1 MILFKI
7 YFTLIFTM
15 ISIIAISG
23 YMALSDDGE
32 KGDMWF
38 KILKISGAA
47 LISMVVLGALAIIW
61 I

>member
-1 MILFKI
+1 MMIFKI
-7 YFTLIFTM
+7 YFTLIFAM

-32 KGDMWF
+32 KVDMWF

>member
-1 MILFKI
+1 MMIFKI
-7 YFTLIFTM
+7 YFTLIFAM

-32 KGDMWF
+32 KVDIWF

>member
-1 MILFKI
+1 MMIFKI
-7 YFTLIFTM
+7 YFTLIFAM
-15 ISIIAISG
+15 VSIIAISG

-38 KILKISGAA
+38 KTLKISGAV

>member
-1 MILFKI
+1 MMLFKI

-23 YMALSDDGE
+23 YMALSYDGE

-38 KILKISGAA
+38 KTLKISGAA